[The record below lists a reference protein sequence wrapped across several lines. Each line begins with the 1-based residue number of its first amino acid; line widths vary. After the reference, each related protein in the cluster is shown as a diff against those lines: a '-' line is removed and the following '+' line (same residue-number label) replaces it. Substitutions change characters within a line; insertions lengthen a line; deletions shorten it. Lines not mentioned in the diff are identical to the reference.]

1 MRQEPDLANIAAL
14 IGEPS
19 RAAMLAAL
27 LDGRSLPAGELAYA
41 AGVISAQAASM
52 HLAKLVAGGLLSVER
67 EGRHRYYRLAHAG
80 VAEALEALA
89 GLTPKPLLPP
99 LSPAA
104 SRLRYARSCYDHL
117 AGEIGVAVM
126 QALMKRGLIRR
137 EEEKRIGITPAGRRW
152 FNALG
157 IDVAELHP
165 TRHGIARACLDWT
178 QRQHHLA
185 GPLGARLFE
194 RMIDL
199 NWLRRERRSRIV
211 YVTPTGQRQLASLL
225 GVTSS
230 TQTASPRDR

>member
-1 MRQEPDLANIAAL
+1 MRQEPDLSDIAAL

-27 LDGRSLPAGELAYA
+27 LDGRALPAGELAYA
-41 AGVISAQAASM
+41 AGAISAQAASM

-104 SRLRYARSCYDHL
+104 ARLRYARSCYDHL

-126 QALMKRGLIRR
+126 QALMKQGLIRR
-137 EEEKRIGITPAGRRW
+137 EEEKRVSVTPSGIRW
-152 FNALG
+152 FHELG
-157 IDVAELHP
+157 IEVAQLRP
-165 TRHGIARACLDWT
+165 GRHGIARACLDWT
-178 QRQHHLA
+178 QRRHHLA

-194 RMIDL
+194 RLIEL
-199 NWLRRERRSRIV
+199 EWLRRERRSRIV
-211 YVTPTGQRQLASLL
+211 RVTPAGQRRLASLL
-225 GVTSS
+225 GVTSNAR
-230 TQTASPRDR
+230 TASAQNR